1 MRDLKHLIQ
10 AFKDATKAME
20 DYCYSLQKEY
30 HEFEE
35 HSRIV
40 TNDWHVWRTKRDNP
54 RTESFIIVR
63 RDNKIWY
70 AYYNG
75 DRRFFIIGA
84 QVRGECLQSYIMDC
98 QFTDGDE
105 WIEVETLKK

>member
-1 MRDLKHLIQ
+1 MRDIVHLIQ

-20 DYCYSLQKEY
+20 DLCSDIQKEY
-30 HEFEE
+30 QDFRE

-63 RDNKIWY
+63 RDNEIWY
-70 AYYNG
+70 AYYIG
-75 DRRFFIIGA
+75 ERRFLIIGA

-98 QFTDGDE
+98 LFSDGDE
-105 WIEVETLKK
+105 WIEVGTLKK